1 MAVRVYIRKLTY
13 VEAIYEGEINFG
25 VFEVQVALKVAGVFH
40 CEYYLF
46 VAEIILAED
55 V

>member
-1 MAVRVYIRKLTY
+1 MVVRVYIRKLTD

-25 VFEVQVALKVAGVFH
+25 VFEVQVALKVACIFH
-40 CEYYLF
+40 CQDYLLF
-46 VAEIILAED
+46 REIILAED